1 MAHKTNNKTKNPSL
15 HSKSQL
21 IDRFGR
27 QINYLRISVTDR
39 CDFRCIYCMAE
50 DMQFVPRSQ
59 LLTLE
64 EVFQIGKTFVD

>member
-1 MAHKTNNKTKNPSL
+1 MAQETNNNTKNPSS

-39 CDFRCIYCMAE
+39 CDFRCIDCLAE
-50 DMQFVPRSQ
+50 DMHFVPR
-59 LLTLE
+59 
-64 EVFQIGKTFVD
+64 